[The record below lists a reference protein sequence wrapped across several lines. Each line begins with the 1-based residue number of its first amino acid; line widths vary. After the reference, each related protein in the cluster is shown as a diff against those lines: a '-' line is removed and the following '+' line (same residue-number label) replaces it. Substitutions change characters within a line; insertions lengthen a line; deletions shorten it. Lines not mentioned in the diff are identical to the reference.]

1 MGGFEVRLGKV
12 GCGEGKKRRRLVIA
26 RFLARVTGY
35 TVVSFTEKTKAWG
48 ACGEGTFGGREDNEE
63 PSRTVERPGDKQ
75 WPPMRS

>member
-1 MGGFEVRLGKV
+1 MRLGKV

-48 ACGEGTFGGREDNEE
+48 RVGRGHLEGE
-63 PSRTVERPGDKQ
+63 RTTRNPAVQLRDQGDEQ